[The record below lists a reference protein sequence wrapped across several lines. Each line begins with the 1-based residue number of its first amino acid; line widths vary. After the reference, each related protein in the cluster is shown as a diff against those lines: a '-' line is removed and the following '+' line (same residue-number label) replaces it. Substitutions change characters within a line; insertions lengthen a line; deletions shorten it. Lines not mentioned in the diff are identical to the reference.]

1 MPTPNKP
8 KRSLKLR
15 IKVAVV
21 SAVYFITTAACALLR
36 PRSNPTPVITCYEMI
51 EPTDT
56 PEPIVECYEAV
67 PVTET
72 PTPTPFDSPLSPLP
86 TPRATPTPEAR
97 HLLQERLLAANRFPE
112 SIARELES

>member
-1 MPTPNKP
+1 MPTPDKP

-15 IKVAVV
+15 IKVAIV

-36 PRSNPTPVITCYEMI
+36 PRSNPTPVITCYEMV

-56 PEPIVECYEAV
+56 PEPIVECYEAM

-97 HLLQERLLAANRFPE
+97 RSLQEQLLAEDRFPE